1 MQTHCVI
8 HAMSTYLDMM
18 DSYVRQRLRM
28 CMIHKHP
35 TVRKAYGMC
44 YRWSIEFFAR
54 IGLVPS
60 RWWFYFKMWGTYTIE
75 MYVEK
80 QKHRNKVI
88 MNKRIQKLKVQ
99 GKEYYTKERL
109 KKMDYAFSR

>member
-1 MQTHCVI
+1 
-8 HAMSTYLDMM
+8 
-18 DSYVRQRLRM
+18 
-28 CMIHKHP
+28 
-35 TVRKAYGMC
+35 
-44 YRWSIEFFAR
+44 
-54 IGLVPS
+54 S

>member
-1 MQTHCVI
+1 
-8 HAMSTYLDMM
+8 
-18 DSYVRQRLRM
+18 
-28 CMIHKHP
+28 
-35 TVRKAYGMC
+35 MC
-44 YRWSIEFFAR
+44 YKWSIEVFAR